1 MATFLEEKKASL
13 PVAAKKA
20 AEDIEI
26 ASIVKARGF
35 DKGNYAFYPNP
46 NVQRR
51 DGSII
56 NGSVK
61 GSFTIT
67 DREEDVIL
75 DREELGLNEKSWK
88 KICTAFGYK
97 YHNPTDIDRFVISPK
112 SVKVEISLITPTSED

>member
-1 MATFLEEKKASL
+1 MATFLEEKKSSL
-13 PVAAKKA
+13 PVSAKKA
-20 AEDIEI
+20 AEEIEI

-35 DKGNYAFYPNP
+35 DKGSYAFHPNP

-61 GSFTIT
+61 GSFTIN
-67 DREEDVIL
+67 DREDDIVL
-75 DREELGLNEKSWK
+75 DREELALNEKSWRR
-88 KICTAFGYK
+88 ICTAFGFK

>member
-1 MATFLEEKKASL
+1 MSTFLDEKKASL
-13 PVAAKKA
+13 PATARKM
-20 AEDIEI
+20 AEDVEV

-35 DKGNYAFYPNP
+35 DKGSYSFYPNP
-46 NVQRR
+46 NVQRK

-67 DREEDVIL
+67 DREEDIVL

-88 KICTAFGYK
+88 RICTAFGFK
-97 YHNPTDIDRFVISPK
+97 YHIPTDIDRFVISPK